1 MFTRARLAGLWI
13 LGSVISPAE
22 LEHLDDYSLAIDGDA
37 GGTYAPSA
45 AIVIGGSGVT
55 LSGANHH
62 VSGTLTVDNF
72 ALISIAD
79 GGTVKADGSGGADI
93 TLSVVSNVATLSVG
107 SGAVAKILAGGAL
120 DVYGSLT
127 LKNTSGPGSITAE
140 NNTTITLAS
149 GATLTAASGSTVN
162 LTGTTN
168 VRGAAV
174 IKASGGPGTYTLEAT
189 CTEYLSGETQ
199 HLAPSTDIYLA
210 GSASSGSHEDNRTIT
225 RKGLTT
231 LSGSSAR
238 TAYRENAAAPDSDS
252 DMTVA
257 YDRYSLPTT
266 QAADRV
272 YTVRHTGT
280 VPTPGQRL
288 LVSRMNPST
297 PSAFKAEIKREDG
310 TIIFTFY
317 ASREGFV
324 WLEWNSLAWVP
335 IMSSQY
341 ATGTNSGIY
350 GDVW

>member
-37 GGTYAPSA
+37 GGTYAPTT

-62 VSGTLTVDNF
+62 VSGTLTVDSL
-72 ALISIAD
+72 AVISVA
-79 GGTVKADGSGGADI
+79 SGGSI
-93 TLSVVSNVATLSVG
+93 TVT
-107 SGAVAKILAGGAL
+107 SGGLAKILAGGEL
-120 DVYGSLT
+120 DVYGTLT
-127 LKNTSGPGSITAE
+127 LKNTSGPGSIVAE

-149 GATLTAASGSTVN
+149 GAALTASSGSTVN

-199 HLAPSTDIYLA
+199 HLATATDVYLA

-225 RKGLTT
+225 RQGLTT

-238 TAYRENAAAPDSDS
+238 TAYRANAAAPDSDS

-280 VPTPGQRL
+280 VPTTAQRIII
-288 LVSRMNPST
+288 SRMNPST

-310 TIIFTFY
+310 TVIFTFY

-324 WLEWNSLAWVP
+324 WLEWNGLAWVP